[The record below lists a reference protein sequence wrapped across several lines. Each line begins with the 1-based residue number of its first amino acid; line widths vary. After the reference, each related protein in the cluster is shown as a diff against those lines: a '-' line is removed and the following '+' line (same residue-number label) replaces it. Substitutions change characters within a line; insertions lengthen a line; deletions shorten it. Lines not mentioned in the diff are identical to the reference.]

1 MAVRPTRIRAK
12 ECKDMDQVCSNRH
25 KYLNEASPI
34 DTNVVWSE
42 LTCKC
47 EQQTLHGEAS
57 SSQLMV
63 SIKFY
68 YETMSRVKNDNQSK
82 LWQRSRVNRPSHIIL
97 NNANSSLKSS
107 QGLAVAESQTSA
119 MQFGSADLMVNQQ
132 LVLLNWECPRRHTSV
147 HVGNDTSRK
156 VYLSRKEL
164 HWMCLALSWDF
175 GDLND
180 KRKLGQCHY
189 SPLKDSQTQ
198 LQLELSSLSLFPWTF
213 ELK

>member
-1 MAVRPTRIRAK
+1 M
-12 ECKDMDQVCSNRH
+12 
-25 KYLNEASPI
+25 YLLGLDSTALQF
-34 DTNVVWSE
+34 DRSE

-47 EQQTLHGEAS
+47 EQHTLHGEAS

-68 YETMSRVKNDNQSK
+68 YRTMSRVKNDNQSK

-97 NNANSSLKSS
+97 DNANSSLKSS
-107 QGLAVAESQTSA
+107 QGLAVAESQTSP

-132 LVLLNWECPRRHTSV
+132 LVLLNWECPRRLTSV
-147 HVGNDTSRK
+147 HVGNGTSRK

-175 GDLND
+175 GIWMTRENLDSAIIPHLRIHKHSSSWNSAPY
-180 KRKLGQCHY
+180 LPSHE
-189 SPLKDSQTQ
+189 PLS
-198 LQLELSSLSLFPWTF
+198 
-213 ELK
+213 